1 MPKDFYILTV
11 VGAILEFFYD
21 RVNIHIE
28 AVRRDLHER
37 LDASREIVDETTRIP
52 MRPLPNVPSDNK
64 LRIGVYCRPGP
75 NVANIPAFLVGSNV
89 ALFSV
94 AEGPYLIALDA
105 NAA

>member
-64 LRIGVYCRPGP
+64 LRIDVYKRQPS
-75 NVANIPAFLVGSNV
+75 VGST
-89 ALFSV
+89 
-94 AEGPYLIALDA
+94 GLIAAGESGPRNSITVCALSM
-105 NAA
+105 